1 MPQHSKRRKVMAA
14 KPGGKKKGSGWRNIG
29 KKFRR
34 KKS

>member
-1 MPQHSKRRKVMAA
+1 MPNHSKKTETQAA
-14 KPGGKKKGSGWRNIG
+14 QKGSPKKGSGWRNIG